1 MPYTNSAQATFGAWL
16 KQRRKEL
23 DLTQIE
29 LAGQIGCAADTV
41 KKIESG
47 ALRPSKQ
54 LAELV
59 AVFFGIP
66 SSERVAFV
74 GFARGIAMHTTW
86 DTVTRIGTAQ
96 DKSTQPVSAILFHA
110 PAPVTSLVGRTREVQ
125 AAMTLLLQGATRL
138 LTLYGPPGVGKT
150 RLSQEIA
157 ARLQGEFTHGV
168 CFAYL
173 APITSADLVLPAI
186 AAALHLKQTPNESLL
201 QSVQQFLSDKQL
213 LLVLDNFEQ
222 VVDAAP
228 VVHDLLTSAPGVKA
242 LVSSREVLKLYG
254 EQVFPLPPLEVPDIR
269 SRSIPPLEAIALYPS
284 VELFVQRARAN
295 RPDFVLSRANASIV
309 AQICAWLDGL
319 PLAIEMAA
327 AQVKWMAMPRLLAE
341 LSNRLTE
348 LTGGMRDLSPR
359 QQTLRGAIDW
369 SFQLLN
375 QADRALFTYL
385 AIFVDG
391 FTVDAAMDVISSW
404 LLTNP
409 SSPLKPL
416 REPSAFSQMPLQINH
431 LQYPIASALEQLAD
445 KSLLRHETD
454 REGNARF
461 SMFEMIREY
470 ALEKL
475 RTTADMVD
483 IGRRHAL
490 YFLSIVKQAEPEF
503 GTPRDDLWMNR
514 LDADLGNIRAAFDW
528 FTMHD
533 PVNGLELAVSGWQ
546 FFSTRGYLTEI
557 RSRLQNLL
565 TLAGNHAPNLLR
577 AWALRAAA
585 AVANHQGD
593 WQQSSQLADQ
603 CLELFRA
610 CDARDGIAAA
620 VHLKGGIAFMR
631 SEYADAATLFTEAL
645 ALYRETGNLQ
655 SAATI
660 LRNLG
665 LIAKDQG
672 DYARAIALYEESMA
686 LHHSLGNNRGAMA
699 TLTQMSIAYYWMGDY
714 AHSAEVGAQALA
726 LYRGSENRLDEAYA
740 LENLG
745 MIYYRMGDLPRAET
759 MLNESLD
766 MMRDLG
772 NQSGMAMVYT
782 DYGQVSFARGEA
794 TRAAELHRQ
803 GLHYSLIVDDKR
815 RVAFCLE
822 GLAIALGNREPMV
835 SARLFGAAEQL
846 RAAIGSP
853 LPPSEV
859 PDYTAGMSLVR
870 TTLGGE
876 VFACAHAEGAAMPL
890 EDVLTIAA
898 ID

>member
-1 MPYTNSAQATFGAWL
+1 MPTTNSQQATFGAWL

-23 DLTQIE
+23 DLTQAE

-41 KKIESG
+41 KKMESG

-54 LAELV
+54 LAELL

-66 SSERVAFV
+66 TSERAAFV
-74 GFARGIAMHTTW
+74 GFARGVAANTNFE
-86 DTVTRIGTAQ
+86 TVTRAGEAQ
-96 DKSTQPVSAILFHA
+96 NTSAQPAGAALFHA
-110 PAPVTSLVGRTREVQ
+110 PAPVTSLIGRTREVQ
-125 AAMTLLLQGATRL
+125 AAVTLLLQSSTRL

-157 ARLQGEFTHGV
+157 MRLQSEFTHGV

-186 AAALHLKQTPNESLL
+186 AAALHLKVASNESLL
-201 QSVQQFLSDKQL
+201 QSVQQFLTDKKL

-228 VVHDLLTSAPGVKA
+228 VVHDLLTAAPGVKA
-242 LVSSREVLKLYG
+242 LISSREVLKLYG
-254 EQVFPLPPLEVPDIR
+254 EQGFPLPPLEVPDVR

-284 VELFVQRARAN
+284 VELFVQRARAHK
-295 RPDFVLSRANASIV
+295 PDFVLSRANASNV

-327 AQVKWMAMPRLLAE
+327 AQVKWMALPRLLSE

-375 QADRALFTYL
+375 KSDGALFTHL

-391 FTVDAAMDVISSW
+391 FTVDAAMDVISDW

-409 SSPLKPL
+409 GSPLKPL
-416 REPSAFSQMPLQINH
+416 HDGSAFSQVPLQVSH
-431 LQYPIASALEQLAD
+431 MQYPIASALEQLAD

-470 ALEKL
+470 ALEKMSAS
-475 RTTADMVD
+475 ADMLE
-483 IGRRHAL
+483 IGRRHAM
-490 YFLSIVKQAEPEF
+490 YFLLLAKQAESEF
-503 GTPRDDLWMNR
+503 GTSRDDLWMNR

-528 FTMHD
+528 FTAND
-533 PVNGLELAVSGWQ
+533 PVNGLELAVRAWP
-546 FFSTRGYLTEI
+546 FFSTRGYLSEI
-557 RSRLQNLL
+557 RARLHQLL
-565 TLAGNHAPNLLR
+565 SLAGNGAPDLLR

-585 AVANHQGD
+585 ADANHQGD

-603 CLELFRA
+603 CLEIFRA
-610 CDARDGIAAA
+610 HEARDGIAAA

-631 SEYADAATLFTEAL
+631 SEYADAAKLFTEAL
-645 ALYRETGNLQ
+645 VLYRETGNLQ

-672 DYARAIALYEESMA
+672 EYARAISLYEESMA
-686 LHHSLGNNRGAMA
+686 LHRTLGNNRGAMA
-699 TLTQMSIAYYWMGDY
+699 SMTQVSIAYYWMGDY
-714 AHSAEVGAQALA
+714 DRSAEVGEQVLA

-745 MIYYRMGDLPRAET
+745 MVYYKMRDWPRAES

-772 NQSGMAMVYT
+772 NQSGMALLYT
-782 DYGQVSFARGEA
+782 DYGQLSYARGERV
-794 TRAAELHRQ
+794 RAVEMHRQ
-803 GLHYSLIVDDKR
+803 GLHYSVIVDDKR
-815 RVAFCLE
+815 RTAFCLE
-822 GLAIALGNREPMV
+822 GLAIALGERQPLM
-835 SARLFGAAEQL
+835 SARLFGAADQL
-846 RAAIGSP
+846 RAVIGSP
-853 LPPSEV
+853 LPPSEM
-859 PDYTAGMSLVR
+859 PDYNAGLLRAR
-870 TTLGGE
+870 TLLGDA
-876 VFACAHAEGAAMPL
+876 VFESAFADGASMPL
-890 EDVLTIAA
+890 QDAITLAA
-898 ID
+898 A